1 MSEQPIESQETEVTD
16 DELAA
21 LPAERLAAMLR
32 DKRKAEATVRGKL
45 RDAETQRDALAGTV
59 SGFQKEALAGVATKA
74 GVLPSALA
82 DLALHV
88 PLESVLG
95 EGGLLDTDKA
105 TAALTDLRVSKP
117 HFFPASAGA
126 SGASFTGSSG
136 ERHVAA
142 EASWGDVLK

>member
-1 MSEQPIESQETEVTD
+1 MSEQQIESQELEVAD
-16 DELAA
+16 DELAT

-45 RDAETQRDALAGTV
+45 RDAEAQRDALAGTV
-59 SGFQKEALAGVATKA
+59 SGFQKEALTGVAKTA

-95 EGGLLDTDKA
+95 EGGLLDAEKA
-105 TAALTDLRVSKP
+105 TAALTELKVSKP
-117 HFFPASAGA
+117 HFFPAMAGA
-126 SGASFTGSSG
+126 SGANFGGGSG
-136 ERHVAA
+136 ERYSAGG
-142 EASWGDVLK
+142 ASWGDVLK

>member
-1 MSEQPIESQETEVTD
+1 MSEQQIESQEIEVTD
-16 DELAA
+16 DELAT

-45 RDAETQRDALAGTV
+45 RDAEAQRDALVGTV
-59 SGFQKEALAGVATKA
+59 SGFQKEALNGVAKTA
-74 GVLPSALA
+74 GVLPSALS

-95 EGGLLDTDKA
+95 EGGLLDTEKA
-105 TAALTDLRVSKP
+105 TAALTELKVSKP
-117 HFFPASAGA
+117 HFFPASVGA
-126 SGASFTGSSG
+126 SGTNFAGGSG
-136 ERHVAA
+136 EIYGGG

>member
-1 MSEQPIESQETEVTD
+1 MSETQIESQEIEVTD
-16 DELAA
+16 DELAT

-45 RDAETQRDALAGTV
+45 RDAEAQRDALAGTV
-59 SGFQKEALAGVATKA
+59 SGFQKEALNGVASKA

-105 TAALTDLRVSKP
+105 TAALTELKVSKP
-117 HFFPASAGA
+117 HFFPASVGT
-126 SGASFTGSSG
+126 SGPDFSGGSG
-136 ERHVAA
+136 EHYGAG
-142 EASWGDVLK
+142 ETSWGAVLK

>member
-1 MSEQPIESQETEVTD
+1 MSEQQIESQEIEVTD
-16 DELAA
+16 DELAT

-45 RDAETQRDALAGTV
+45 RDAEAQRDALAGTV
-59 SGFQKEALAGVATKA
+59 SGFQKEALNGVATTA

-95 EGGLLDTDKA
+95 EGGLLDAEKA
-105 TAALTDLRVSKP
+105 TVALTGLRATKP
-117 HFFPASAGA
+117 HFFPAPA
-126 SGASFTGSSG
+126 GSSG
-136 ERHVAA
+136 ANFAGGSGETYGGTQ
-142 EASWGDVLK
+142 ASWGDVL